1 MACGLASAAFCDT
14 FDAPS
19 ANKGRAGELDATR
32 WSASRAAPQL
42 PSGGGVATAIG
53 PATIGSCRSGLP
65 AQVYPSQDALVC
77 SANASI
83 ASPHLLVA
91 VAAQNYG
98 QNSYRIR
105 QPFDFSGRTGKIV
118 FDADASVLNSLI
130 GWISVEVV
138 EDPTNAPSF
147 IAGIYDNDEDGSIPR
162 NGFELQLQNRC
173 DGYVTTPHVG
183 LRMLMLYKNYK
194 ATTLEAPAPPV
205 CVDTKP
211 GHLNHVEVEVSQQ
224 SISIWATPY
233 SVDGKSFGSAVL
245 LHSAAVNLPFSRG
258 YVSITTHNHASEKY
272 SSDTMDAWVAR
283 WDNVGFDG
291 PVVNKWREYEV
302 ADSLTPGVAGIQAT
316 SFPARPV
323 VSIGYRVADA
333 VDGPAQTLRL
343 RNVSLD
349 NAVSARLSLSAW
361 YLTSAAFGAD
371 PTKFVLRYRFN
382 GKAWHDR
389 KLTADELAVLT
400 SLSRG
405 QLSQMLDVPLSDLVT
420 GDNTLEFVTVNVPQS
435 YPPLIANIDLVLET
449 K

>member
-19 ANKGRAGELDATR
+19 ANRGRAGELDATR
-32 WSASRAAPQL
+32 WSASHTAPQL

-53 PATIGSCRSGLP
+53 PATIGACRSGLP

-77 SANASI
+77 SANANI

-118 FDADASVLNSLI
+118 FDANASTAALI

-147 IAGIYDNDEDGSIPR
+147 IASIYDNDEDGSIPK
-162 NGFELQLQNRC
+162 NGFELQLQSGC
-173 DGYVTTPHVG
+173 SGDVTRPDVG
-183 LRMLMLYKNYK
+183 LRMLMLYNNYK
-194 ATTLEAPAPPV
+194 STTIEPQGTPV
-205 CVDTKP
+205 CVNTKP
-211 GHLNHVEVEVSQQ
+211 GHLNHMEVEVSQQ
-224 SISIWATPY
+224 KISIWATPY
-233 SVDGKSFGSAVL
+233 SADGKSFGTPAL
-245 LHSAAVNLPFSRG
+245 LYSAAVTLPFSRG

-272 SSDTMDAWVAR
+272 SSDTMDAWISR

-291 PVVNKWREYEV
+291 PVINKWREYEV
-302 ADSLTPGVAGIQAT
+302 ADSLTPGTAGIQAT
-316 SFPARPV
+316 SFPPRPV
-323 VSIGYRVADA
+323 VSIGYRVDDA
-333 VDGPAQTLRL
+333 VNGPAQTLHL
-343 RNVSLD
+343 RNVNLD

-361 YLTSAAFGAD
+361 YLVYTDFGAD
-371 PTKFVLRYRFN
+371 PPKFVLRYRFN

-389 KLTADELAVLT
+389 KLTAGELAVVA
-400 SLSRG
+400 SMSHG
-405 QLSQMLDVPLSDLVT
+405 QLSQMLDVPLSDLVS

-435 YPPLIANIDLVLET
+435 YPPLVANIDLVLET